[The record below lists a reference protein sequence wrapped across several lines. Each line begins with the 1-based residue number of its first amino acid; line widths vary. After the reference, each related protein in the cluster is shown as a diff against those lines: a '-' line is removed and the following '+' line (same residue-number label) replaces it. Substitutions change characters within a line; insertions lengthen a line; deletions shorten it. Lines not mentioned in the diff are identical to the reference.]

1 MKTAVIL
8 LAAGRSKRFGNSNKL
23 MAMFRG
29 RPLIAHVADVL
40 REFSPDQLIAVVSDL
55 DTASE
60 LDQFTCLRVD
70 GAFAAQSA
78 SLRIGV
84 KFASLAGADRIIIAL
99 ADMPFITKPL
109 LRGLCAKC
117 TLNNGSVATDGLKRS
132 PPACFPREHFEAL
145 SNLQGDRGAR
155 ELLWEIPDDGLVSVN
170 GSELADIDTVD
181 DLNRYT

>member
-8 LAAGRSKRFGNSNKL
+8 LAAGMSKRFGNSNKL

-29 RPLIAHVADVL
+29 RPLVAHAAETL
-40 REFSPDQLIAVVSDL
+40 RDFAPDQLIAVVSSL
-55 DTASE
+55 DMASE
-60 LDQFTCLRVD
+60 LDRFTCIPVN
-70 GAFAAQSA
+70 GVSAEQSG

-84 KFASLAGADRIIIAL
+84 EFASLAGADRIIIAL
-99 ADMPFITKPL
+99 ADMPFITVPL

-117 TLNNGSVATDGLKRS
+117 TLNNGSVATDGHKRS
-132 PPACFPREHFEAL
+132 PPACFPREHFETL
-145 SNLQGDRGAR
+145 SNLLGDRGAR
-155 ELLWEIPDDGLVSVN
+155 ELLWEIPDNGLVSVN